1 MTVYRL
7 DIHGVEKAFAIH
19 GALKTEIIEDLK
31 GVVGV
36 FDVGIK
42 IAYKG
47 TRDVILHCV
56 GGYVLHTTTIH

>member
-7 DIHGVEKAFAIH
+7 DIYVVEKAFAIH

-36 FDVGIK
+36 LDVGIK

-47 TRDVILHCV
+47 THDVI
-56 GGYVLHTTTIH
+56 